1 MTTKSKIEEIKEGF
15 GNLSNS
21 LSQKDKFD
29 NDAKVLMFRF
39 LEIIDEARNNRN
51 WSRGELAKSIGVSA
65 SFMSQL
71 YNGDKLIN
79 FTQLAKLQDALGL
92 SFKVERAMNEVQSI
106 VDLLPKGDGKG
117 VWVYKPFEAPDYNKV
132 ENYPLTDACMQIV
145 A

>member
-1 MTTKSKIEEIKEGF
+1 MSTKSKIEQIKEGF
-15 GNLSNS
+15 GNLANS

-39 LEIIDEARNNRN
+39 LEIIDEERSQRS
-51 WSRGELAKSIGVSA
+51 WSRKELAESIGVSA

-92 SFKVERAMNEVQSI
+92 SFKVEKAMNPNHQ
-106 VDLLPKGDGKG
+106 
-117 VWVYKPFEAPDYNKV
+117 
-132 ENYPLTDACMQIV
+132 
-145 A
+145 